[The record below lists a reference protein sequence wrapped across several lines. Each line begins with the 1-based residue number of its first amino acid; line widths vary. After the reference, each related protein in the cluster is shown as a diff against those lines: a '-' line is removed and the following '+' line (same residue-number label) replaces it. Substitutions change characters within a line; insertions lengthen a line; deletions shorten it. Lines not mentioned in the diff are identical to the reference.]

1 MKTVQK
7 ILKRLRSYI
16 DRRSEQRHAKK
27 WMRGELGASRIAPQ
41 PSRAV
46 RER

>member
-7 ILKRLRSYI
+7 ILKGLKTYI

-41 PSRAV
+41 PSRVA
-46 RER
+46 RDR

>member
-7 ILKRLRSYI
+7 ILKGFRSYI
-16 DRRSEQRHAKK
+16 ERRSEQRHAKK

-41 PSRAV
+41 PSRV
-46 RER
+46 TRGR

>member
-7 ILKRLRSYI
+7 ILKDLRTYI
-16 DRRSEQRHAKK
+16 DRQSEQRHAKK

-41 PSRAV
+41 PSRVV
-46 RER
+46 RGR

>member
-7 ILKRLRSYI
+7 ILKGLRSYI
-16 DRRSEQRHAKK
+16 ARRSEQRHARK
-27 WMRGELGASRIAPQ
+27 WMRGELGASRLAPQ
-41 PSRAV
+41 PSRVV